1 MLLYTM
7 LYIVLAYLMLF
18 AALTNSVCLNN
29 ASFFFLFKYFLCQGY
44 ELSGEI
50 ALKNNHYYYY
60 YLPASPSQKLQ
71 TPHSIAKWYSR
82 LSLLILFRVCYCSTI
97 YGEYHQYQRI
107 LYAYSATLGF
117 DMASVPSCVNC
128 VPIRAQGVVWPA
140 PPGCAPHALY
150 QLHPSLPNL

>member
-60 YLPASPSQKLQ
+60 YYLDLIIIALNPASMFQP
-71 TPHSIAKWYSR
+71 
-82 LSLLILFRVCYCSTI
+82 LSLIQNSFEN
-97 YGEYHQYQRI
+97 G
-107 LYAYSATLGF
+107 
-117 DMASVPSCVNC
+117 
-128 VPIRAQGVVWPA
+128 
-140 PPGCAPHALY
+140 
-150 QLHPSLPNL
+150 

>member
-29 ASFFFLFKYFLCQGY
+29 ASFFFLLKYFLCQGY

-60 YLPASPSQKLQ
+60 YYYTDNNTQ
-71 TPHSIAKWYSR
+71 W
-82 LSLLILFRVCYCSTI
+82 
-97 YGEYHQYQRI
+97 RI
-107 LYAYSATLGF
+107 L
-117 DMASVPSCVNC
+117 VE
-128 VPIRAQGVVWPA
+128 R
-140 PPGCAPHALY
+140 
-150 QLHPSLPNL
+150 PNVYLKHQILE

>member
-29 ASFFFLFKYFLCQGY
+29 ASFFFLLKYFLCQGY

-60 YLPASPSQKLQ
+60 YYRLFSFDSSFVLSSIPNDVRCAPSL
-71 TPHSIAKWYSR
+71 SSFGSR
-82 LSLLILFRVCYCSTI
+82 LKTCLFRST
-97 YGEYHQYQRI
+97 YKDR
-107 LYAYSATLGF
+107 TL
-117 DMASVPSCVNC
+117 
-128 VPIRAQGVVWPA
+128 
-140 PPGCAPHALY
+140 
-150 QLHPSLPNL
+150 SLITVHMCMV